1 MTMNTQN
8 IGDSNNI
15 SNIGDSNIIDSKMIA
30 CNNMNSNNIGNISV
44 ALVLGGGGTIAYAW
58 HAGVLQALHSEAGW
72 DARAANLIIG
82 TSCGAVAGL
91 ALRSGLSPS
100 DMYATQTGQMCSGA
114 GQKVLEPLNTEYEP
128 QRKDCAGQSILAQ
141 WAPQA
146 PMLTARALLRPPFQ
160 PLHALVGL
168 LPTSKHKYTTET
180 LYKRMSEVHPG
191 QWPAD
196 RFWVP
201 AVQMESGRR
210 VVLGR
215 DDVPTSV
222 ARAVQASCAN
232 PFAHEPVAIGE
243 HRYLNGSLHSPTNA
257 DLAAPLGFDL
267 VIVSSVMSGHE
278 NWQNVRRDTRK
289 ALRHMRHNMK
299 QIQHNIRNGVRAQ
312 TSGQNSAQTQAP
324 NSARAQTWVRTAS
337 DAWTQT
343 RSEARDAWDNGRPIR
358 AAQRQVMSYK
368 LQKEV
373 ADIRSRGSQVLLAEP
388 DRETAK
394 LLDTPQQVS
403 VQQACAVDTEDSFV
417 AEIARRAREITCRQL
432 SQILSNSPAHASA

>member
-1 MTMNTQN
+1 MTTQN
-8 IGDSNNI
+8 TNS
-15 SNIGDSNIIDSKMIA
+15 SNIDSSTIG
-30 CNNMNSNNIGNISV
+30 NSNSSV

-72 DARAANLIIG
+72 DARAADLIIG

-114 GQKVLEPLNTEYEP
+114 GQKVLKPLTTEYEP
-128 QRKDCAGQSILAQ
+128 KRKDCAGQSTLAQ

-146 PMLTARALLRPPFQ
+146 PMLTARALLQPPFQ

-168 LPTSKHKYTTET
+168 LPTGKHKYTTDT

-201 AVQMESGRR
+201 AVQLESGRR

-267 VIVSSVMSGHE
+267 VLVSSVMSGHE
-278 NWQNVRRDTRK
+278 HWQNVRRNTRK
-289 ALRHMRHNMK
+289 ALKRMRHNMK
-299 QIQHNIRNGVRAQ
+299 QIQNSVQNGDCAQ
-312 TSGQNSAQTQAP
+312 AWAQAW
-324 NSARAQTWVRTAS
+324 AKTAS
-337 DAWTQT
+337 DAWTLT
-343 RSEARDAWDNGRPIR
+343 RSEARATWDNGRPIR
-358 AAQRQVMSYK
+358 TAQRQIMSYK

-373 ADIRSRGSQVLLAEP
+373 ADIRSRGTQVLIVEP
-388 DRETAK
+388 DSETAE
-394 LLDTPQQVS
+394 LLDTPQPVS
-403 VQQACAVDTEDSFV
+403 VQQACVVDTEDSFV
-417 AEIARRAREITCRQL
+417 AKITRRAREITCREL
-432 SQILSNSPAHASA
+432 PRILSNSPAHASA